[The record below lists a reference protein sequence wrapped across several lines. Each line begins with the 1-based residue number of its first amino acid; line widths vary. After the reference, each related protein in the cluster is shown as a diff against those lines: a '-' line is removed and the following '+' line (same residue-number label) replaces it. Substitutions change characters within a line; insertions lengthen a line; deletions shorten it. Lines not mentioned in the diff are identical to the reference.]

1 MKYTKR
7 SLNDSTAHAW
17 LGSSFEAFALAHTN
31 GTVDSSCIP
40 YAAYNQ
46 PCTLHNTCRQNLNG
60 TPPVATKTVA
70 PLRYFVGE
78 YGVVGTS
85 EASAT
90 EKEAAMMKEIYA
102 RGPVA
107 AVAQDRASSNFMGL
121 TSLGL
126 EIGIFCDFL
135 YNVLL

>member
-1 MKYTKR
+1 MT
-7 SLNDSTAHAW
+7 
-17 LGSSFEAFALAHTN
+17 
-31 GTVDSSCIP
+31 
-40 YAAYNQ
+40 
-46 PCTLHNTCRQNLNG
+46 
-60 TPPVATKTVA
+60 TKTVA

-85 EASAT
+85 EASAA

-107 AVAQDRASSNFMGL
+107 AVAQDRASPNFMGL

-126 EIGIFCDFL
+126 EIGIFCNLL
-135 YNVLL
+135 YIILYIYIFSYSAPFWG